1 MRTRSQTA
9 TAPTLD
15 ALPDEILQLVIAAF
29 TYVAGDPPLFI
40 AVNHL
45 AFISKALLQQLHR
58 VRPLVY
64 IVSPSHGLAIVQR
77 PAHGP
82 WRVVLFYTGRLTA
95 PVFEQARLGCVAYV
109 KNQPLLSRVAQ
120 TSASWR
126 SLEASLSARSRLR
139 LPQAPASLGQSAA
152 HQPLRR
158 LCPAISGLLST

>member
-29 TYVAGDPPLFI
+29 TYVAGNPPLF
-40 AVNHL
+40 VVVKHL

-82 WRVVLFYTGRLTA
+82 WRVTLLASGRTDTPHDLAQFATKADFNVRSNPSLLDTG
-95 PVFEQARLGCVAYV
+95 V
-109 KNQPLLSRVAQ
+109 
-120 TSASWR
+120 
-126 SLEASLSARSRLR
+126 
-139 LPQAPASLGQSAA
+139 
-152 HQPLRR
+152 
-158 LCPAISGLLST
+158 